1 MFLYQK
7 LQVVNSYKEVASW
20 TKRVDVFSY
29 DVLLYPIYKEE
40 HWCIVVVDMLGKTI
54 SYYDSNHVENTQAA
68 QVLGKGLASPWD
80 ASQLLASS
88 RCWPMMMGNNTMIK
102 YSSTASRQR
111 TGMFLKFS

>member
-68 QVLGKGLASPWD
+68 QVLVKGLVKVLGMQVS
-80 ASQLLASS
+80 
-88 RCWPMMMGNNTMIK
+88 CWPVLVAG
-102 YSSTASRQR
+102 
-111 TGMFLKFS
+111 